1 MDAPVRGIVA
11 VTSFL
16 NMRETKLSPTEC
28 IIEGLK
34 NCLYPNNSKFAS
46 VNLLQTIRT
55 ATGALNLCCYV
66 DIAVASVGNAV
77 LNQKATCFDDFNGEI
92 GIVLQFKLS

>member
-1 MDAPVRGIVA
+1 MLLSNPK
-11 VTSFL
+11 L
-16 NMRETKLSPTEC
+16 HCQLMRRLCQHKSMKC

-55 ATGALNLCCYV
+55 ATGALNLCCYA
-66 DIAVASVGNAV
+66 DIAVASIGNAV